1 MAFAGRSNVGKSS
14 VINKI
19 RCHRNLA
26 RSSIT
31 PGRTRELN
39 FFSYD
44 EKTYILD
51 LPGYGYAKVDTST
64 RNMWKKLLDY
74 YLQERL
80 SLRGIFLIIDVR
92 HPLKE
97 FDRLM
102 MKYCETNN
110 LALHVILNKSDK
122 LSKNQASKAM
132 AAINKEITTIN
143 ASIQLFSAL
152 KGVGVKEARHKLAE
166 WLFY

>member
-1 MAFAGRSNVGKSS
+1 MCIRDRPKDWYRRFKFRQGVTSKEQLPIDTVIEVAFAGRSNVGKSS

-19 RCHRNLA
+19 TSHRNLA
-26 RSSIT
+26 RTSKT

-39 FFSYD
+39 YFSYD
-44 EKTYILD
+44 EKTYIVD

-110 LALHVILNKSDK
+110 LAPVSYTHLTLPTNREV
-122 LSKNQASKAM
+122 
-132 AAINKEITTIN
+132 
-143 ASIQLFSAL
+143 
-152 KGVGVKEARHKLAE
+152 
-166 WLFY
+166 

>member
-19 RCHRNLA
+19 TSHRNLA
-26 RSSIT
+26 RTSKT

-39 FFSYD
+39 YFSYD
-44 EKTYILD
+44 EKTYIVD

-110 LALHVILNKSDK
+110 CLLYTSD
-122 LSKNQASKAM
+122 
-132 AAINKEITTIN
+132 AADE
-143 ASIQLFSAL
+143 
-152 KGVGVKEARHKLAE
+152 
-166 WLFY
+166 

>member
-1 MAFAGRSNVGKSS
+1 M
-14 VINKI
+14 
-19 RCHRNLA
+19 L
-26 RSSIT
+26 
-31 PGRTRELN
+31 TRELN
-39 FFSYD
+39 YFSYD
-44 EKTYILD
+44 EKTYIVD

-132 AAINKEITTIN
+132 AGINKEITTIN
-143 ASIQLFSAL
+143 ASMQLFSAL
-152 KGVGVKEARHKLAE
+152 KRVGVKEARHKLAE
-166 WLFY
+166 WLFYRTAKECPGLVLI

>member
-1 MAFAGRSNVGKSS
+1 MC
-14 VINKI
+14 I
-19 RCHRNLA
+19 RD
-26 RSSIT
+26 S
-31 PGRTRELN
+31 
-39 FFSYD
+39 
-44 EKTYILD
+44 EKTYIVD

-92 HPLKE
+92 HPLKD
-97 FDRLM
+97 FDRSML
-102 MKYCETNN
+102 KYCETNN

-143 ASIQLFSAL
+143 ASMQLFSAL

>member
-19 RCHRNLA
+19 TSHRNLA
-26 RSSIT
+26 RTSKT

-39 FFSYD
+39 YFSYD
-44 EKTYILD
+44 EKTYIVD

-122 LSKNQASKAM
+122 LAKNQASKAM

-152 KGVGVKEARHKLAE
+152 KGVGGKEARHKLAE
-166 WLFY
+166 WLLY

>member
-1 MAFAGRSNVGKSS
+1 
-14 VINKI
+14 
-19 RCHRNLA
+19 
-26 RSSIT
+26 
-31 PGRTRELN
+31 
-39 FFSYD
+39 
-44 EKTYILD
+44 
-51 LPGYGYAKVDTST
+51 
-64 RNMWKKLLDY
+64 
-74 YLQERL
+74 
-80 SLRGIFLIIDVR
+80 
-92 HPLKE
+92 
-97 FDRLM
+97 M

>member
-1 MAFAGRSNVGKSS
+1 M
-14 VINKI
+14 
-19 RCHRNLA
+19 
-26 RSSIT
+26 
-31 PGRTRELN
+31 
-39 FFSYD
+39 
-44 EKTYILD
+44 
-51 LPGYGYAKVDTST
+51 PGYGYAKVDTST

-132 AAINKEITTIN
+132 AGINKEITTIN
-143 ASIQLFSAL
+143 ASMQLFSAL
-152 KGVGVKEARHKLAE
+152 KGEGVKEARHKLAE